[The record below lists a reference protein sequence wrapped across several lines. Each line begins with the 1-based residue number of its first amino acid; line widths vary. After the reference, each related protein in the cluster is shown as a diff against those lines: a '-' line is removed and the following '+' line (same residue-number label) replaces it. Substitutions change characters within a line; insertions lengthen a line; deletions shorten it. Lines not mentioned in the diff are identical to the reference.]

1 MGRAEGAT
9 VRALVSHAVVE
20 VKPVGDRPPR
30 HYPRAQ
36 RSSDDRRARETTRV
50 PASAFALALA
60 AAFVHALWNLLVAS
74 ARDPE
79 AATAVALVTGV
90 VVFAPVAALTWE
102 LEAEAWPYLV
112 ASSLLELLYVAL
124 LGAAYRRAELSVVY
138 PLARGVAPVLVL
150 AVGVAALGAGT
161 SAAQAA
167 GVCLVG
173 LGVLLL
179 RGLARPADSAGVL
192 FGLTIACSIAAYT
205 LVDDEGIR
213 YANAITYL
221 ELALV
226 VPAAGYAAAIVLFKG
241 GAALRAEVRP
251 ASLAAGVSVFVA
263 YALVLAALA
272 RAEAAPVAAVR
283 ETSVVI
289 ATAGAAL
296 LLQERA
302 GPSRLAGAV
311 LVATGVALLGF

>member
-1 MGRAEGAT
+1 MP
-9 VRALVSHAVVE
+9 L
-20 VKPVGDRPPR
+20 
-30 HYPRAQ
+30 
-36 RSSDDRRARETTRV
+36 
-50 PASAFALALA
+50 SAFGRALA
-60 AAFVHALWNLLVAS
+60 AAVVHALWNLLLAR

-112 ASSLLELLYVAL
+112 ATSLLELLYVAL

-150 AVGVAALGAGT
+150 AVGALGAGT

-173 LGVLLL
+173 LGVLLV
-179 RGLARPADSAGVL
+179 RGLARPAASAGVL
-192 FGLTIACSIAAYT
+192 FGLAIACSIAAYT

-226 VPAAGYAAAIVLFKG
+226 VPAAGYAAGIVLFKG

-251 ASLAAGVSVFVA
+251 SSLAAGVSVFVA

-296 LLQERA
+296 LLRERV
-302 GPSRLAGAV
+302 GPGRLAGAV
-311 LVATGVALLGF
+311 LVAAGVALLGL